1 MDSKQLLKD
10 ILSDIR
16 VELLDEFDK
25 NFERKGFFGNR
36 WPPRKF
42 QNNRGTLLMQ
52 SGKLR
57 RSIQATVGSTSVT
70 FTSSEPYAAIHNEGG
85 KIKVTEKM
93 RKYFWAKYAE
103 TKDEQW
109 KWLALKKVGSTL
121 TIPERR
127 FIGDA
132 PEVKKIVE
140 DIIAENVERGCFSCK
155 YKQISKAIHN

>member
-1 MDSKQLLKD
+1 MEAKELIDD

-25 NFERKGFFGNR
+25 NFERKGFFGNP

-42 QNNRGTLLMQ
+42 QNNRGSLLMQ

-57 RSIQATVGSTSVT
+57 RSIKAAREGDGIR
-70 FTSSEPYAAIHNEGG
+70 FTSSEPYSAIHNEGG
-85 KIKVTEKM
+85 RIRVTDKM
-93 RKYFWAKYAE
+93 RKFFWAKYAE

-140 DIIAENVERGCFSCK
+140 DRIAENVDRAGEK
-155 YKQISKAIHN
+155 IAIELQQ

>member
-1 MDSKQLLKD
+1 MDAKQLLND

-16 VELLDEFDK
+16 VELLDEFDR
-25 NFERKGFFGNR
+25 NFERKAFFGR
-36 WPPRKF
+36 KWPPRKF
-42 QNNRGTLLMQ
+42 QNNRGSVLMQ

-57 RSIQATVGSTSVT
+57 RSIRAQVRGTAVV

-85 KIKVTEKM
+85 TIRVTAKM
-93 RKYFWAKYAE
+93 KKFFWYKYNE
-103 TKDEQW
+103 TKDVQW
-109 KWLALKKVGSTL
+109 KWLALKKVGDVI

-140 DIIAENVERGCFSCK
+140 DIIKENVERAAKTVF
-155 YKQISKAIHN
+155 KQK